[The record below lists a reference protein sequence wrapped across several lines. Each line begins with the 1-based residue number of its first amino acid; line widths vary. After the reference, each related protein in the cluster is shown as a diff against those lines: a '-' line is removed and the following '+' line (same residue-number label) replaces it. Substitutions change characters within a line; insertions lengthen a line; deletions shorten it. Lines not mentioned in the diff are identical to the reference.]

1 MDETNE
7 NEFLE
12 VGKIK
17 AVWLGIADN
26 CYKHALQLNIVFDY
40 EQVGIQSF
48 SREYITTS
56 PLRAILELFGVE
68 TLDSLVGRF
77 AYVIRANHRGSMIIG
92 FYPMRADSRSSKTF
106 RSDDWIN
113 IEEKAAEALKGYLDE
128 MQEMG

>member
-26 CYKHALQLNIVFDY
+26 CYKHALQLSIVFDY
-40 EQVGIQSF
+40 EQGGVQSF

-77 AYVIRANHRGSMIIG
+77 AYVIRDHDRFSMIIG
-92 FYPMRADSRSSKTF
+92 FYPMRTERRLSKIF
-106 RSDDWIN
+106 RGDDWSH
-113 IEEKAAEALKGYLDE
+113 IEKAAAEALKVVLDKMRE
-128 MQEMG
+128 VG